1 MIDYLMLCTSEAN
14 SKFTVMVGT
23 VLEKAGHGHGS
34 SSSSSGNFN
43 YVSRSKSS
51 EPQQRVER
59 WWQMVL
65 AEQQRQLPK
74 QSSSKLLEMVRYH
87 QLATTSCCLSR
98 QTIVRK
104 KGNISARLL
113 SREERKGKLLSTLFP
128 RSSTLVVVHACCSIF
143 PYPWT
148 TYSLIM
154 KEGKLEGFPWDLKVI
169 VFENFV
175 VILCL

>member
-1 MIDYLMLCTSEAN
+1 
-14 SKFTVMVGT
+14 MVGT
-23 VLEKAGHGHGS
+23 VLEKAGHGHG

-59 WWQMVL
+59 WQMVL

-74 QSSSKLLEMVRYH
+74 QSSTRASSSLSYYIRDGTVPLACNNQLLPFTSDYSKKKGEHFCKASEQR
-87 QLATTSCCLSR
+87 
-98 QTIVRK
+98 RK
-104 KGNISARLL
+104 K
-113 SREERKGKLLSTLFP
+113 RKTAFYSVPSKQHTC
-128 RSSTLVVVHACCSIF
+128 CCSCLLLYISISMD
-143 PYPWT
+143 YLL
-148 TYSLIM
+148 SLIM
-154 KEGKLEGFPWDLKVI
+154 KEGKLESFPWDLKVI